1 MPLPTL
7 LVITKADLVGPGDLE
22 VLEELYGGIYRT
34 VRFSATKHIGHQQ
47 FRIELWKLLQLV
59 RVYTKPPGKKAE
71 RSDPFVLHVG
81 STVHDL
87 ADRIHADLAERLAY
101 ARVWGGKIEGQR
113 VAREFELRDRGTSS
127 SSRPDSPASDAHA
140 HEPSRRPGRT
150 GRW

>member
-7 LVITKADLVGPGDLE
+7 LVLSKADLVNQGDLE
-22 VLEELYGGIYRT
+22 VLEELYGQIYRT
-34 VRFSATKHIGHQQ
+34 VRFSATKHVGHQQ
-47 FRIELWKLLQLV
+47 FRIELWNLLQLV

-87 ADRIHADLAERLAY
+87 ADRIHANLAEKLAY

-113 VAREFELRDRGTSS
+113 VARDFELRDRDLVELAT
-127 SSRPDSPASDAHA
+127 
-140 HEPSRRPGRT
+140 
-150 GRW
+150 